1 MSAVKSIQKII
12 KEHKRIVYST
22 LFLLL
27 FSALLV
33 VALIRGVKDPVKPSE
48 IGETKPPKV
57 LETAFDRWY
66 RGENGELLASF
77 YLINHTDAHI
87 AKIMISCA
95 AYTVNDIQTNS
106 YTQVIN
112 VTLLPGEV
120 RHLDKTFIGEL
131 DPLAVKAI
139 CRVDSWE

>member
-1 MSAVKSIQKII
+1 MREVI
-12 KEHKRIVYST
+12 KEHKKIAYAA

-27 FSALLV
+27 FFALLAI
-33 VALIRGVKDPVKPSE
+33 ALIKGVKDPVKPTE
-48 IGETKPPKV
+48 NDGTKPPKA

-77 YLINHTDAHI
+77 YLINHTETQVTNI
-87 AKIMISCA
+87 TISCA

-106 YTQVIN
+106 YTQAIN
-112 VTLLPGEV
+112 VTLLPEEV

-131 DPLAVKAI
+131 DPLAVKAL